1 MTPNLP
7 DLGMYQQFFEFWQR
21 IEPRSRSDNITRSLQ
36 AQVRDPAWMLTRQ
49 WQFGEFKAEDAGS
62 PIKTS
67 LMTTATRI
75 TRLKYAG
82 METPYQEINH
92 KVPLEAYVERESIFH
107 ENNPPNWRF
116 RIQAGQQFARELKK
130 IMNQEMAEDILK
142 SLRKS
147 DVAGIDPSILD
158 HNSVESD
165 SREFLLPITGSLL
178 NSDDRRSLDG
188 YELLSKTEEEIRTVL
203 EDSDQFNNV
212 KTAIENLKFWCEELY
227 SQPFETNITPWQ
239 SKRMEYEFFVSSP
252 EKNKKQTVLVA
263 REYDGNELDWFDFS
277 VHHKKNYQ
285 LGEARELI
293 DIEENLPS
301 STEEPIDSIPT
312 NLTFYGNPNHRWW
325 RFEDAQTD
333 FGALNLNKVDLG
345 KLLMM
350 EFVIIHSNDWFVIP
364 YEAKIGSLCRINSL
378 IVTDVFGGTTNVKP
392 AKMIERGIGWNVWD
406 IFSLSKESAK
416 SMREVNPCSS
426 LSTADFLFIPPT
438 LGRRYESIP
447 IEEVRFLRDEM
458 ANLVWGIESTI
469 RNCLGEPISGYEA
482 YQDQLRRMKKH
493 SYKDAATNLH
503 RLAIDLEDSTI
514 QALITIIDGIAF
526 EAGIT
531 EITDAIANNV
541 KLTEIIEIAK
551 GLVTDDNDD
560 INSIIES
567 IIKTAEKSQLAEVL
581 RLTEN
586 AAEYLVKTLK
596 ALTPEALISHT
607 NDAIKIL
614 QGIKS
619 LDNEPIDV
627 SQKVDYILNKVDE
640 YAHDLGLPKR
650 EEDKGPLLSYR
661 FASIIPENWIPY
673 IAVRREVGKRSILL
687 ERANMIRNDLTLSP
701 DPLLPKTLLLNSS
714 PKVNEETVSR
724 AGLKVRLNYQR
735 TRWINGSTYLWMG
748 RSVGPGRGEGSS
760 GLRFDYLVHRNK
772 RV

>member
-1 MTPNLP
+1 MTPKLP
-7 DLGMYQQFFEFWQR
+7 DLGLYQEFFEFWQR

-49 WQFGEFKAEDAGS
+49 WQVGEFAAEDAGS

-67 LMTTATRI
+67 LMTTTTRI

-92 KVPLEAYVERESIFH
+92 KVPLEVYVERESIFH

-147 DVAGIDPSILD
+147 YVAGIDPSILD

-188 YELLSKTEEEIRTVL
+188 YELLSKTEEEIRTVF
-203 EDSDQFNNV
+203 EDLDQFNNV
-212 KTAIENLKFWCEELY
+212 KTAIENLKSWCEELY

-239 SKRMEYEFFVSSP
+239 SKRMEYEFFVSAP

-301 STEEPIDSIPT
+301 STEEQIDSIPT

-350 EFVIIHSNDWFVIP
+350 EFVIIHSNDWFIIP
-364 YEAKIGSLCRINSL
+364 
-378 IVTDVFGGTTNVKP
+378 
-392 AKMIERGIGWNVWD
+392 
-406 IFSLSKESAK
+406 
-416 SMREVNPCSS
+416 
-426 LSTADFLFIPPT
+426 
-438 LGRRYESIP
+438 
-447 IEEVRFLRDEM
+447 
-458 ANLVWGIESTI
+458 
-469 RNCLGEPISGYEA
+469 YEA

-493 SYKDAATNLH
+493 SYKDAATNLNL
-503 RLAIDLEDSTI
+503 LAIDLEDSTI
-514 QALITIIDGIAF
+514 QALITIIGGIADGA
-526 EAGIT
+526 ELT
-531 EITDAIANNV
+531 EITDAIDNNV
-541 KLTEIIEIAK
+541 KLTEIIEIAR
-551 GLVTDDNDD
+551 GLATDDNED
-560 INSIIES
+560 INRIIES
-567 IIKTAEKSQLAEVL
+567 IIETAEKSQLAEVL

-596 ALTPEALISHT
+596 ALTLEAIISHT

-614 QGIKS
+614 QGIKPF
-619 LDNEPIDV
+619 DNEPIDV

-640 YAHDLGLPKR
+640 YAHILGLPKR
-650 EEDKGPLLSYR
+650 DEDKGPLLSYR

-687 ERANMIRNDLTLSP
+687 ERANMIRNDPTLSP

-714 PKVNEETVSR
+714 LKVNEETVSR
-724 AGLKVRLNYQR
+724 AGLKVQLNYQR

-748 RSVGPGRGEGSS
+748 RNVGPGRGEGSS